1 MARPKKK
8 LVENIRKE
16 LEALEED
23 YKELNLQNDDIT
35 KNILSDTK
43 INELDENYTK
53 LVENLMSLRKL
64 TENQKYKEAGVFGK
78 MEKYIKKFLP
88 SKITDNIEKK
98 FLEEKSLE
106 EALQEMK
113 TLQEFIV
120 EQAGKH
126 HQYYGKLYSDIKNS
140 LNIIEE
146 RNKKLEKLEKETEKI
161 EDKKEKE
168 FIKFD
173 IQKLKESYSIFESIN
188 KEVLN
193 TIEYQII
200 TYKNLQQKTQQLRP
214 IIMSQLRVQLAI
226 AQQNAS
232 LKRIEQAHTITKDVL
247 NDFIKINSKNTNEA
261 IKDAIK
267 LANDNIIE
275 EDTIKEL
282 IDNRANFQ
290 KEVKALIST
299 INKKKEVH
307 AKLIAKLN
315 EVTEKENKD
324 IPKLISGKK

>member
-1 MARPKKK
+1 MAKTN
-8 LVENIRKE
+8 LVEKIRQE
-16 LEALEED
+16 LEELEND
-23 YKELNLQNDDIT
+23 YKKLNLQNDEVT
-35 KNILSDTK
+35 KDILSDTK
-43 INELDENYTK
+43 VKELDENYTR
-53 LVENLMSLRKL
+53 LVENLMALRKL
-64 TENQKYKEAGVFGK
+64 TENQKYKEGSVWKK
-78 MEKYIKKFLP
+78 MENYVKKFLP
-88 SKITDNIEKK
+88 GKLTDNIEKK
-98 FLEEKSLE
+98 FIEEKSLE
-106 EALQEMK
+106 DTLQEMK

-126 HQYYGKLYSDIKNS
+126 HKYYAKLYSDIKNS
-140 LNIIEE
+140 LLIIAE
-146 RNKKLEKLEKETEKI
+146 RNKKLKELEKELNKI
-161 EDKKEKE
+161 KDEKEKE

-173 IQKLKESYSIFESIN
+173 IQKLKESYNIFESIN

-232 LKRIEQAHTITKDVL
+232 LKRIEQAHNITKEVL

-282 IDNRANFQ
+282 IDNRNNFQ
-290 KEVKALIST
+290 KEVKALINT

-307 AKLIAKLN
+307 AQLIQKLN
-315 EVTEKENKD
+315 KTIEAENKN